1 MIKEE
6 IESIPSGLVSCI
18 INDKEV
24 TILKMSTESLT
35 IRVLEKIEYI
45 KLLKISFYKFKDY
58 KYKEIEIKNFTINNE
73 DKDEFYYTYD
83 IFIDDKEYVENVK
96 YIFRDYS
103 KYVNLKVFGEENEFS
118 KEMTGYPREKDY
130 EFYEYYKTQK
140 KEWIFN
146 LNYKNFN
153 MDVLN
158 SIEMAITLD
167 NDDLYEKYIDNDKES
182 FKEYY
187 FKKNFLENHMLFKK
201 NIERLYIGNEFCHNL
216 FPSINDLIKMLEKAK
231 EESLNVTLCFTY
243 IRECYIQKTKDIIEE
258 VYDWCKINNYKIEI
272 VINDWGMLK
281 LLKSKENYFTLCL
294 GNLLNKRKKDPR
306 YIYKNGYEKN
316 KELLSLNSLNNKKF
330 REFLKDNNIERYEYE
345 SCNYKIAIPEGK
357 HSLHFPFYMTN
368 SSQYCPL
375 YAMCTTMNRGNQK
388 LVKSCP
394 KYCRDYVFLYPKH
407 LKMIGKY
414 NSLFAFDDTLLK
426 DKDILEYYINN
437 NINRLV
443 LNFL

>member
-45 KLLKISFYKFKDY
+45 KLLKISFYNFKDY

-83 IFIDDKEYVENVK
+83 IFIDDKDYVENVK

-130 EFYEYYKTQK
+130 EFYEYYNTQK
-140 KEWIFN
+140 KEWISN

-216 FPSINDLIKMLEKAK
+216 FPSLDNLIKMLEKAK

-243 IRECYIQKTKDIIEE
+243 IRECYIQKTKDIIEK
-258 VYDWCKINNYKIEI
+258 VYDWCKINNFKIEI

-345 SCNYKIAIPEGK
+345 SCNYKIAIPEGN

-388 LVKSCP
+388 LVKVCP

-426 DKDILEYYINN
+426 NKDILEYYINN

>member
-45 KLLKISFYKFKDY
+45 KLLKISFYNFKDY
-58 KYKEIEIKNFTINNE
+58 KYKEIEIKNFTIKNE
-73 DKDEFYYTYD
+73 NKNEFYYTYN
-83 IFIDDKEYVENVK
+83 IFIDDKNYVENVK

-130 EFYEYYKTQK
+130 EFYEYYNTQK
-140 KEWIFN
+140 KEWISN

-231 EESLNVTLCFTY
+231 EESLNVILCFTY

-258 VYDWCKINNYKIEI
+258 VYDWCKINNFKIEI

-394 KYCRDYVFLYPKH
+394 KYCREYVFLYPKH

>member
-45 KLLKISFYKFKDY
+45 KLLKISFYNFKDY
-58 KYKEIEIKNFTINNE
+58 KYKEIEIKNFTIKNE
-73 DKDEFYYTYD
+73 NKNEFYYTYN
-83 IFIDDKEYVENVK
+83 IFIDDKNYVENVK

-118 KEMTGYPREKDY
+118 KEMTGYPSEKDY
-130 EFYEYYKTQK
+130 EFYEYYNTQK
-140 KEWIFN
+140 KEWISN

-187 FKKNFLENHMLFKK
+187 FKKNFLENHMLFNK

-216 FPSINDLIKMLEKAK
+216 FPCLDDLIKMLEKAK

-243 IRECYIQKTKDIIEE
+243 IRECYIQKTKDIIEKI
-258 VYDWCKINNYKIEI
+258 YDWCKINNFKIEI
-272 VINDWGMLK
+272 VVNDWGMLK
-281 LLKSKENYFTLCL
+281 LLKDKENYFTLCL

-345 SCNYKIAIPEGK
+345 SCNYKIAIPKGK

-388 LVKSCP
+388 LVKVCP

-414 NSLFAFDDTLLK
+414 NSLFGFDDTLLK
-426 DKDILEYYINN
+426 DKEILEYYINN
-437 NINRLV
+437 NINRVV

>member
-18 INDKEV
+18 INNKEV

-45 KLLKISFYKFKDY
+45 KLLKISFYNFKDY

-83 IFIDDKEYVENVK
+83 IFIDDKDYVENVK

-130 EFYEYYKTQK
+130 EFYEYYNTQK
-140 KEWIFN
+140 KEWISN

-258 VYDWCKINNYKIEI
+258 VYDWCKINNFKIEI

-394 KYCRDYVFLYPKH
+394 KYCREYVFLYPKH

>member
-45 KLLKISFYKFKDY
+45 KLLKISFYNFKDY
-58 KYKEIEIKNFTINNE
+58 KYKEIEIKNFTIKNE
-73 DKDEFYYTYD
+73 NKNEFYYTYN
-83 IFIDDKEYVENVK
+83 IFIDDKDYVENVK

-118 KEMTGYPREKDY
+118 KEMTGYPSEKDY
-130 EFYEYYKTQK
+130 EFYEYYNTQK
-140 KEWIFN
+140 KEWISN

-187 FKKNFLENHMLFKK
+187 FKKNFLENHMLFNK

-216 FPSINDLIKMLEKAK
+216 FPCLDDLIKMLEKAK

-243 IRECYIQKTKDIIEE
+243 IRECYIQKTKDIIEKI
-258 VYDWCKINNYKIEI
+258 YDWCKINNFKIEI
-272 VINDWGMLK
+272 VVNDWGMLK
-281 LLKSKENYFTLCL
+281 LLKDKENYFTLCL

-345 SCNYKIAIPEGK
+345 SCNYKIAIPKGK

-388 LVKSCP
+388 LVKVCP

-414 NSLFAFDDTLLK
+414 NSLFGFDDTLLK
-426 DKDILEYYINN
+426 DKEILEYYINN
-437 NINRLV
+437 NINRVV

>member
-6 IESIPSGLVSCI
+6 IENIPSGLVSCS
-18 INDKEV
+18 INNKEC
-24 TILKMSTESLT
+24 TILKISTEDL
-35 IRVLEKIEYI
+35 IVRVLEEIESI
-45 KLLKISFYKFKDY
+45 NTLKIAFYKFKEY
-58 KYKEIEIKNFTINNE
+58 KYEEINIKNFAIKGKEKEEFYFTYNIFIE
-73 DKDEFYYTYD
+73 DKTY
-83 IFIDDKEYVENVK
+83 IENVK

-103 KYVNLKVFGEENEFS
+103 RYVNLKVFGEENEFS
-118 KEMTGYPREKDY
+118 RKMVNYPNEEDY
-130 EFYEYYKTQK
+130 EFYEYYNTQK
-140 KEWIFN
+140 KEWISN

-153 MDVLN
+153 MNVLN
-158 SIEMAITLD
+158 LIEMAITLD

-187 FKKNFLENHMLFKK
+187 FKKNFLENHMLFNK

-216 FPSINDLIKMLEKAK
+216 FPCLDNLIKMLEKAK
-231 EESLNVTLCFTY
+231 EELLNITLCFTY
-243 IRECYIQKTKDIIEE
+243 IRECYIQKTKDIIKK

-281 LLKSKENYFTLCL
+281 LLKNKENYFTLSL
-294 GNLLNKRKKDPR
+294 GTLLNKRKKDPR

-316 KELLSLNSLNNKKF
+316 KELLSLNSLNSKKF
-330 REFLKDNNIERYEYE
+330 REFLKNNNIERYEYE
-345 SCNYKIAIPEGK
+345 SSGYKISIPEGK
-357 HSLHFPFYMTN
+357 HSMHFPFYMTN

-375 YAMCTTMNRGNQK
+375 YAMCTTMDRGNQK
-388 LVKSCP
+388 LVKVCP
-394 KYCRDYVFLYPKH
+394 KYCREYVFLYPKH
-407 LKMIGKY
+407 LKVIGKY

-426 DKDILEYYINN
+426 DKDVLEYYINN

>member
-45 KLLKISFYKFKDY
+45 KLLKISFYNFKDY

-83 IFIDDKEYVENVK
+83 IFIDDKDYVENVK

-130 EFYEYYKTQK
+130 EFYEYYNTQK
-140 KEWIFN
+140 KEWISN

-258 VYDWCKINNYKIEI
+258 VYDWCKINNFKIEI

-388 LVKSCP
+388 LVKVCP
-394 KYCRDYVFLYPKH
+394 KYCREYVFLYPKH

-426 DKDILEYYINN
+426 DKDVLEYYINN

>member
-45 KLLKISFYKFKDY
+45 KLLKISFYNFKDY
-58 KYKEIEIKNFTINNE
+58 KYKEIEIKNFTIKNE
-73 DKDEFYYTYD
+73 NKNEFYYTYN
-83 IFIDDKEYVENVK
+83 IFIDDKDYVENVK

-118 KEMTGYPREKDY
+118 KEMTGYPSEKDY
-130 EFYEYYKTQK
+130 EFYEYYNTQK
-140 KEWIFN
+140 KEWISN

-216 FPSINDLIKMLEKAK
+216 FPSLQDLIKMLEKAK
-231 EESLNVTLCFTY
+231 EESFNVTLCFTY
-243 IRECYIQKTKDIIEE
+243 IRECYIQKTKDIIEK
-258 VYDWCKINNYKIEI
+258 VYNWCKINNFKIEI
-272 VINDWGMLK
+272 VVNDWGMLK
-281 LLKSKENYFTLCL
+281 LLKDKENYFTLCL

-345 SCNYKIAIPEGK
+345 SCNYKIAMPEGK

-426 DKDILEYYINN
+426 DKEILEYYINN

>member
-6 IESIPSGLVSCI
+6 IESIPSGIVSCI

-45 KLLKISFYKFKDY
+45 KLLKISFYNFKDY

-73 DKDEFYYTYD
+73 DKNEFYYTYN
-83 IFIDDKEYVENVK
+83 IFIDDKNYVENVK

-103 KYVNLKVFGEENEFS
+103 KYVNLKVFEEENEFS
-118 KEMTGYPREKDY
+118 KEMTGYPSEKDY
-130 EFYEYYKTQK
+130 EFYEYYNTQK
-140 KEWIFN
+140 KEWISN

-216 FPSINDLIKMLEKAK
+216 FPSLDNLIKMLEKAK

-243 IRECYIQKTKDIIEE
+243 IRECYIQKTKDIIEK
-258 VYDWCKINNYKIEI
+258 VYDWCKINNFKIEI

-281 LLKSKENYFTLCL
+281 LLKSKEFYFILCL

-316 KELLSLNSLNNKKF
+316 KELLSLNSLNSKKF

-388 LVKSCP
+388 LVKTCP

-426 DKDILEYYINN
+426 DKEILEYYINN
-437 NINRLV
+437 NINRVV

>member
-18 INDKEV
+18 INNKEV

-45 KLLKISFYKFKDY
+45 KLLKISFYNFKDY

-83 IFIDDKEYVENVK
+83 IFIDDKDYVENVK

-130 EFYEYYKTQK
+130 EFYEYYNTQK
-140 KEWIFN
+140 KEWISN

-258 VYDWCKINNYKIEI
+258 VYDWCKINNFKIEI

-345 SCNYKIAIPEGK
+345 SCNYKIAMPEGK

-388 LVKSCP
+388 LVKVCP
-394 KYCRDYVFLYPKH
+394 KYCREYVFLYPKH

-426 DKDILEYYINN
+426 DKDVLEYYINN

>member
-58 KYKEIEIKNFTINNE
+58 EYKEIEIKNFTIKNE
-73 DKDEFYYTYD
+73 DKNEFYYTYD
-83 IFIDDKEYVENVK
+83 IFIDDKDYVENVK

-118 KEMTGYPREKDY
+118 KEMTGYPSEKDY
-130 EFYEYYKTQK
+130 EFYEYYNTQK
-140 KEWIFN
+140 KEWISN

-216 FPSINDLIKMLEKAK
+216 FPSLDNLIKMLEKAK

-243 IRECYIQKTKDIIEE
+243 IRECYIQKTKDIIEK
-258 VYDWCKINNYKIEI
+258 VYNWCKINNFKIEI
-272 VINDWGMLK
+272 VVNDWGMLK
-281 LLKSKENYFTLCL
+281 LLKDKENYFTLCL

-345 SCNYKIAIPEGK
+345 SCNYKIAMPEGK

-426 DKDILEYYINN
+426 DKEILEYYINN

>member
-6 IESIPSGLVSCI
+6 IENIPSALVSCI

-45 KLLKISFYKFKDY
+45 KLLKISFYNFKDY

-73 DKDEFYYTYD
+73 DKNEFYYTYN
-83 IFIDDKEYVENVK
+83 IFIDDKDYVENVK

-118 KEMTGYPREKDY
+118 KEMTGYPNEKDY
-130 EFYEYYKTQK
+130 EFYEYYNTQK
-140 KEWIFN
+140 KEWISN

-231 EESLNVTLCFTY
+231 EESINVTLCFTY
-243 IRECYIQKTKDIIEE
+243 IRECYIQKTKDIIEK
-258 VYDWCKINNYKIEI
+258 VYDWCKINNFKIEI
-272 VINDWGMLK
+272 VINDWGMLE

-316 KELLSLNSLNNKKF
+316 KELLSLNSLNSKKF

-388 LVKSCP
+388 LVKTCP

-426 DKDILEYYINN
+426 DKEILEYYINN
-437 NINRLV
+437 NINRVV

>member
-45 KLLKISFYKFKDY
+45 KLLKISFYNFKDY
-58 KYKEIEIKNFTINNE
+58 KYKEIEIKNFTIKNE
-73 DKDEFYYTYD
+73 NKNEFYYTYN
-83 IFIDDKEYVENVK
+83 IFIDDKNYVENVK

-118 KEMTGYPREKDY
+118 KEMTGYPSEKDY
-130 EFYEYYKTQK
+130 EFYEYYNTQK
-140 KEWIFN
+140 KEWISN

-187 FKKNFLENHMLFKK
+187 FKKNFLENHMLFNK

-216 FPSINDLIKMLEKAK
+216 FPCLDDLIKMLEKAK

-243 IRECYIQKTKDIIEE
+243 IRECYIQKTKDIIEKI
-258 VYDWCKINNYKIEI
+258 YDWCKINNFKIEI
-272 VINDWGMLK
+272 VVNDWGMLK
-281 LLKSKENYFTLCL
+281 LLKDKENYFTLCL

-316 KELLSLNSLNNKKF
+316 KELLSLNSLNSKKF

-388 LVKSCP
+388 LLKACP

-414 NSLFAFDDTLLK
+414 NSLFAFDNTLLK
-426 DKDILEYYINN
+426 DKEILEYYINN

>member
-24 TILKMSTESLT
+24 TILKMSTESLN

-45 KLLKISFYKFKDY
+45 KLLKVSFYNFKDY
-58 KYKEIEIKNFTINNE
+58 KYKEIEIKNFTIKNE
-73 DKDEFYYTYD
+73 NKNEFYYTYN
-83 IFIDDKEYVENVK
+83 IFIDDKDYVENVK

-103 KYVNLKVFGEENEFS
+103 KYINLKVFGEENEFS
-118 KEMTGYPREKDY
+118 KEMTGYPSEKDY
-130 EFYEYYKTQK
+130 EFYEYYNTQK
-140 KEWIFN
+140 KEWISN

-216 FPSINDLIKMLEKAK
+216 FPSLQDLIKMLEKAK
-231 EESLNVTLCFTY
+231 EESFNVTLCFTY
-243 IRECYIQKTKDIIEE
+243 IRESYIQKTKDIIEK
-258 VYDWCKINNYKIEI
+258 VYDWCKINNFKIEI
-272 VINDWGMLK
+272 VVNDWGMLE
-281 LLKSKENYFTLCL
+281 LLKRKEFYFTLCL
-294 GNLLNKRKKDPR
+294 GTLLNKRKKDPR

-345 SCNYKIAIPEGK
+345 SCNYKIVIPEGK

-414 NSLFAFDDTLLK
+414 NSLFGFDDTLLK
-426 DKDILEYYINN
+426 DKEILEYYINN

>member
-18 INDKEV
+18 INNKEV

-35 IRVLEKIEYI
+35 IRVLEKIDYI
-45 KLLKISFYKFKDY
+45 KFLKISFYKFKDY

-258 VYDWCKINNYKIEI
+258 VYDWCKINNFKIEI

-394 KYCRDYVFLYPKH
+394 KYCREYVFLYPKH

>member
-35 IRVLEKIEYI
+35 IRALEKIEYI
-45 KLLKISFYKFKDY
+45 KLLKISFYNFKDY

-83 IFIDDKEYVENVK
+83 IFIDDKDYVENVK

-130 EFYEYYKTQK
+130 EFYEYYNTQK
-140 KEWIFN
+140 KEWISN

-258 VYDWCKINNYKIEI
+258 VYDWCKINNFKIEI

-394 KYCRDYVFLYPKH
+394 KYCREYVFLYPKH

>member
-45 KLLKISFYKFKDY
+45 KLLKISFYNFKDY
-58 KYKEIEIKNFTINNE
+58 KYKEIEIKNFTIKNE
-73 DKDEFYYTYD
+73 NKNEFYYTYN
-83 IFIDDKEYVENVK
+83 IFIDDKNYVENVK

-118 KEMTGYPREKDY
+118 KEMTGYPSEKDY
-130 EFYEYYKTQK
+130 EFYEYYNTQK
-140 KEWIFN
+140 KEWISN

-153 MDVLN
+153 IDVLN

-187 FKKNFLENHMLFKK
+187 FKKNFLENHMLFNK

-216 FPSINDLIKMLEKAK
+216 FPCLDDLIKMLEKAK

-243 IRECYIQKTKDIIEE
+243 IRECYIQKTKDIIEKI
-258 VYDWCKINNYKIEI
+258 YDWCKINNFKIEI
-272 VINDWGMLK
+272 VVNDWGMLK
-281 LLKSKENYFTLCL
+281 LLKDKENYFTLCL

-316 KELLSLNSLNNKKF
+316 KELLSLNSLNSKKF

-426 DKDILEYYINN
+426 DKEILEYYINN

>member
-24 TILKMSTESLT
+24 TILKMATESLT

-45 KLLKISFYKFKDY
+45 KLLKISFYNFKDY

-118 KEMTGYPREKDY
+118 KEMIGYPSEKDY
-130 EFYEYYKTQK
+130 EFYEYYNTQK
-140 KEWIFN
+140 KEWISN
-146 LNYKNFN
+146 LNYKNFS

-167 NDDLYEKYIDNDKES
+167 NDDLYKKYINNDKES

-216 FPSINDLIKMLEKAK
+216 FPSLDNLIKMLEKAK

-243 IRECYIQKTKDIIEE
+243 IRECYIQKTKDIIEK
-258 VYDWCKINNYKIEI
+258 VYDWCKINNFKIEI

-281 LLKSKENYFTLCL
+281 LLKDKENYFTLCL

-316 KELLSLNSLNNKKF
+316 KKLLSLNSLNNKKF

-407 LKMIGKY
+407 LKMLGKY

-426 DKDILEYYINN
+426 DKEVLEYYINN

>member
-6 IESIPSGLVSCI
+6 IENIPSGLVSCSV
-18 INDKEV
+18 NNKEC
-24 TILKMSTESLT
+24 TILKISTEDL
-35 IRVLEKIEYI
+35 IVRVLEEIESI
-45 KLLKISFYKFKDY
+45 NTLKIAFYKFKEY
-58 KYKEIEIKNFTINNE
+58 KYEEINIKNFVIKDKEKEEFYFTYNIFIE
-73 DKDEFYYTYD
+73 DKTY
-83 IFIDDKEYVENVK
+83 IENVK

-103 KYVNLKVFGEENEFS
+103 RYVNLKVFGEENEFS
-118 KEMTGYPREKDY
+118 RKMVNYPNEEDY
-130 EFYEYYKTQK
+130 EFYEYYNTQK
-140 KEWIFN
+140 KEWISN

-153 MDVLN
+153 MNVLN

-182 FKEYY
+182 FKGYY
-187 FKKNFLENHMLFKK
+187 FKKNFLENHMLFNK

-216 FPSINDLIKMLEKAK
+216 FPCIDNLIKMLEKAK
-231 EESLNVTLCFTY
+231 EELLNVTLCFTY
-243 IRECYIQKTKDIIEE
+243 IRECYIQKTKDIIEK

-281 LLKSKENYFTLCL
+281 LLKNKENYFTLSL
-294 GNLLNKRKKDPR
+294 GTILNKRKKDPR

-345 SCNYKIAIPEGK
+345 SSGYKIAIPKGK

-375 YAMCTTMNRGNQK
+375 YAMCTTMDRGNQK
-388 LVKSCP
+388 LVKVCP
-394 KYCRDYVFLYPKH
+394 KYCREYVFLYPKH
-407 LKMIGKY
+407 LKVIGKY

-426 DKDILEYYINN
+426 DKDVLEYYINN

>member
-18 INDKEV
+18 INNKEV

-45 KLLKISFYKFKDY
+45 KLLKISFYNFKDY
-58 KYKEIEIKNFTINNE
+58 KYKEIEIKNFTIKNE
-73 DKDEFYYTYD
+73 NKNEFYYTYN
-83 IFIDDKEYVENVK
+83 IFIDDKNYVENVK

-130 EFYEYYKTQK
+130 EFYEYYNTQK
-140 KEWIFN
+140 KEWISN

-187 FKKNFLENHMLFKK
+187 FKKNFLENHMLFNK

-216 FPSINDLIKMLEKAK
+216 FPCLDDLIKMLEKAK
-231 EESLNVTLCFTY
+231 EESLNVKLCFTY

-258 VYDWCKINNYKIEI
+258 VYDWCKINNFKIEI

-388 LVKSCP
+388 LVKVCP
-394 KYCRDYVFLYPKH
+394 KYCREYVFLYPKH

-426 DKDILEYYINN
+426 DKDVLEYYINN

>member
-45 KLLKISFYKFKDY
+45 KLLKISFYNFKDY

-83 IFIDDKEYVENVK
+83 IFIDDKDYVENVK

-130 EFYEYYKTQK
+130 EFYEYYNTQK
-140 KEWIFN
+140 KEWISN

-187 FKKNFLENHMLFKK
+187 FKKNFLENHMLFNK

-216 FPSINDLIKMLEKAK
+216 FPSLEDLIKILEKAK

-243 IRECYIQKTKDIIEE
+243 IRECYIQKTKDIIEK
-258 VYDWCKINNYKIEI
+258 VYDWCKINNFKIEI

-394 KYCRDYVFLYPKH
+394 KYCREYVFLYPKH

>member
-45 KLLKISFYKFKDY
+45 KLLKISFYNFKDY

-83 IFIDDKEYVENVK
+83 IFIDDKDYVENVK

-130 EFYEYYKTQK
+130 EFYEYYNTQK
-140 KEWIFN
+140 KEWISN

-187 FKKNFLENHMLFKK
+187 FKKNFLENHMLFNK

-216 FPSINDLIKMLEKAK
+216 FPSLEDLIKILEKAK

-243 IRECYIQKTKDIIEE
+243 IRECYIQKTKDIIEK
-258 VYDWCKINNYKIEI
+258 VYDWCKINNFKIEI

-316 KELLSLNSLNNKKF
+316 KELLSLNSLNSKKF

-388 LVKSCP
+388 LVKVCP
-394 KYCRDYVFLYPKH
+394 KYCREYVFLYPKH

-426 DKDILEYYINN
+426 DKDVLEYYINN

>member
-45 KLLKISFYKFKDY
+45 KLLKISFYNFKDY

-83 IFIDDKEYVENVK
+83 IFIDDKDYVENVK

-130 EFYEYYKTQK
+130 EFYEYYNTQK
-140 KEWIFN
+140 KEWISN

-258 VYDWCKINNYKIEI
+258 VYDWCKINNFKIEI

-316 KELLSLNSLNNKKF
+316 KELLSLNSLNSKKF

-394 KYCRDYVFLYPKH
+394 KYCREYVFLYPKH

>member
-6 IESIPSGLVSCI
+6 IENIPSGLVSCSV
-18 INDKEV
+18 NNKEC
-24 TILKMSTESLT
+24 TILKISTEDLI
-35 IRVLEKIEYI
+35 IRVLEEIESI
-45 KLLKISFYKFKDY
+45 NTLKIAFYKFKEY
-58 KYKEIEIKNFTINNE
+58 KYEEINIKNFVIKDKEKEEFYFTYNIFIE
-73 DKDEFYYTYD
+73 DKTY
-83 IFIDDKEYVENVK
+83 IENVK

-103 KYVNLKVFGEENEFS
+103 RYVNLKVFGEENEFS
-118 KEMTGYPREKDY
+118 RKMVNYPNEEDY
-130 EFYEYYKTQK
+130 EFYEYYNTQK
-140 KEWIFN
+140 KEWISN

-153 MDVLN
+153 MNVLN

-187 FKKNFLENHMLFKK
+187 FKKNFLENHMLFNK

-216 FPSINDLIKMLEKAK
+216 FPCIDNLIKMLEKAK
-231 EESLNVTLCFTY
+231 EELLNVTLCFTY
-243 IRECYIQKTKDIIEE
+243 IRECYIQKTKDIIEK

-281 LLKSKENYFTLCL
+281 LLKNKEKYFTLSL
-294 GNLLNKRKKDPR
+294 GTLLNKRKKDPR

-316 KELLSLNSLNNKKF
+316 KELLSLNSLNSKKF
-330 REFLKDNNIERYEYE
+330 REFLKNNNIERYEYE
-345 SCNYKIAIPEGK
+345 SSGYKIAIPEGK
-357 HSLHFPFYMTN
+357 HSMHFPFYMTN

-407 LKMIGKY
+407 LKMIGKC
-414 NSLFAFDDTLLK
+414 NSLFGFDDTLLK
-426 DKDILEYYINN
+426 DRDVLEYYINN
-437 NINRLV
+437 NINRVV

>member
-58 KYKEIEIKNFTINNE
+58 EYKEIEIKNFTIKNE
-73 DKDEFYYTYD
+73 DKNEFYYTYD
-83 IFIDDKEYVENVK
+83 IFIDDKDYVENVK

-118 KEMTGYPREKDY
+118 KEMTGYPSEKDY
-130 EFYEYYKTQK
+130 EFYEYYNTQK
-140 KEWIFN
+140 KEWISN

-216 FPSINDLIKMLEKAK
+216 FPCLDNLIKMLEKAK

-243 IRECYIQKTKDIIEE
+243 IRECYIQKTKDIIEK
-258 VYDWCKINNYKIEI
+258 VYNWCKINNFKIEI
-272 VINDWGMLK
+272 VVNDWGMLK
-281 LLKSKENYFTLCL
+281 LLKDKENYFTLCL

-345 SCNYKIAIPEGK
+345 SCNYKIAMPEGK

-426 DKDILEYYINN
+426 DKEILEYYINN

>member
-18 INDKEV
+18 INNKEV

-45 KLLKISFYKFKDY
+45 KLLKISFYNFKDY

-83 IFIDDKEYVENVK
+83 IFIDDKDYVENVK

-130 EFYEYYKTQK
+130 EFYEYYNTQK
-140 KEWIFN
+140 KEWISN

-258 VYDWCKINNYKIEI
+258 VYDWCKINNFKIEI

-388 LVKSCP
+388 LVKVCP
-394 KYCRDYVFLYPKH
+394 KYCREYVFLYPKH

-426 DKDILEYYINN
+426 DKDVLEYYINN

>member
-1 MIKEE
+1 MSKEE
-6 IESIPSGLVSCI
+6 IENIPSGLVSCS
-18 INDKEV
+18 INNKEC
-24 TILKMSTESLT
+24 TILKISTEDL
-35 IRVLEKIEYI
+35 IVRVLEKIESI
-45 KLLKISFYKFKDY
+45 NTLKIAFYKFKEY
-58 KYKEIEIKNFTINNE
+58 KYEEINIKNFAIKGKEKEEFYFTYNIFIE
-73 DKDEFYYTYD
+73 DKTY
-83 IFIDDKEYVENVK
+83 IENVK

-103 KYVNLKVFGEENEFS
+103 RYVNLKVFGEENEFS
-118 KEMTGYPREKDY
+118 RKMVNYPNEEDY
-130 EFYEYYKTQK
+130 EFYEYYNTQK
-140 KEWIFN
+140 KEWISN

-153 MDVLN
+153 MNVLN
-158 SIEMAITLD
+158 LIEMAITLD

-187 FKKNFLENHMLFKK
+187 FKKNFLD
-201 NIERLYIGNEFCHNL
+201 I
-216 FPSINDLIKMLEKAK
+216 
-231 EESLNVTLCFTY
+231 TLCFTY
-243 IRECYIQKTKDIIEE
+243 IRECYIQKTKDIIKK

-281 LLKSKENYFTLCL
+281 LLKNKENYFTLSL
-294 GNLLNKRKKDPR
+294 GTLLNKRKKDPR

-316 KELLSLNSLNNKKF
+316 KELLSLNSLNSKKF
-330 REFLKDNNIERYEYE
+330 REFLKNNNIERYEYE
-345 SCNYKIAIPEGK
+345 SSGYKISIPEGK
-357 HSLHFPFYMTN
+357 HSMHFPFYMTN

-375 YAMCTTMNRGNQK
+375 YAMCTTMDRGNQK

-414 NSLFAFDDTLLK
+414 NSLFGFDDTLLK

-437 NINRLV
+437 NIDRIV

>member
-6 IESIPSGLVSCI
+6 IESIPSGIVSCI

-45 KLLKISFYKFKDY
+45 KLLKISFYNFKDY

-73 DKDEFYYTYD
+73 DKNEFYYTYN
-83 IFIDDKEYVENVK
+83 IFIDDKNYVENVK

-103 KYVNLKVFGEENEFS
+103 KYVNLKVFEEENEFS
-118 KEMTGYPREKDY
+118 KEMTGYPSEKDY
-130 EFYEYYKTQK
+130 EFYEYYNTQK
-140 KEWIFN
+140 KEWISN

-187 FKKNFLENHMLFKK
+187 FKKNFLENHMLFNK

-216 FPSINDLIKMLEKAK
+216 FPSLEDLIKMLEKAK

-243 IRECYIQKTKDIIEE
+243 IRECYIQKTKDIIEKI
-258 VYDWCKINNYKIEI
+258 YDWCKINNFKIEI
-272 VINDWGMLK
+272 VVNDWGMLK
-281 LLKSKENYFTLCL
+281 LLKDKENYFTLCL

-330 REFLKDNNIERYEYE
+330 REFLKDNNIERYEYK

-414 NSLFAFDDTLLK
+414 NSLFGFDDTLLK
-426 DKDILEYYINN
+426 DKEILEYYINN
-437 NINRLV
+437 NINRVV

>member
-18 INDKEV
+18 INNKEV

-45 KLLKISFYKFKDY
+45 KLLKISFYNFKDY
-58 KYKEIEIKNFTINNE
+58 KYKEIEIKNFTIKNE
-73 DKDEFYYTYD
+73 NKNEFYYTYN
-83 IFIDDKEYVENVK
+83 IFIDDKNYVENVK

-130 EFYEYYKTQK
+130 EFYEYYNTQK
-140 KEWIFN
+140 KEWISN

-187 FKKNFLENHMLFKK
+187 FKKNFLENHMLFNK

-216 FPSINDLIKMLEKAK
+216 FPCLDDLIKMLEKAK

-258 VYDWCKINNYKIEI
+258 VYDWCKINNFKIEI

-388 LVKSCP
+388 LVKVCP
-394 KYCRDYVFLYPKH
+394 KYCREYVFLYPKH

-426 DKDILEYYINN
+426 DKDVLEYYINN

>member
-18 INDKEV
+18 INNKEV

-45 KLLKISFYKFKDY
+45 KLLKISFYNFKDY

-83 IFIDDKEYVENVK
+83 IFIDDKDYVENVK

-130 EFYEYYKTQK
+130 EFYEYYNTQK
-140 KEWIFN
+140 KEWISN

-243 IRECYIQKTKDIIEE
+243 IRECYIQKIKDIIEE
-258 VYDWCKINNYKIEI
+258 VYDWCKINNFKIEI

-388 LVKSCP
+388 LVKVCP
-394 KYCRDYVFLYPKH
+394 KYCREYVFLYPKH

-426 DKDILEYYINN
+426 DKDVLEYYINN

>member
-45 KLLKISFYKFKDY
+45 KLLKISFYNFKDY
-58 KYKEIEIKNFTINNE
+58 KYKEIEIKNFTIKNE
-73 DKDEFYYTYD
+73 NKNEFYYTYN
-83 IFIDDKEYVENVK
+83 IFIDDKNYVENVK

-118 KEMTGYPREKDY
+118 KEMTGYPSEKDY
-130 EFYEYYKTQK
+130 EFYEYYNTQK
-140 KEWIFN
+140 KEWISN

-187 FKKNFLENHMLFKK
+187 FKKNFLENHMLFNK

-216 FPSINDLIKMLEKAK
+216 FPSLEDLIKMLEKAK

-243 IRECYIQKTKDIIEE
+243 IRECYIQKTKDIIEKI
-258 VYDWCKINNYKIEI
+258 YDWCKINNFKIEI
-272 VINDWGMLK
+272 VVNDWGMLK
-281 LLKSKENYFTLCL
+281 LLKDKENYFTLCL

-330 REFLKDNNIERYEYE
+330 REFLKDNNIERYEYK

-414 NSLFAFDDTLLK
+414 NSLFGFDDTLLK
-426 DKDILEYYINN
+426 DKEILEYYINN
-437 NINRLV
+437 NINRVV

>member
-45 KLLKISFYKFKDY
+45 KLLKISFYNFKDY
-58 KYKEIEIKNFTINNE
+58 KYKEIEIKNFTIKNE
-73 DKDEFYYTYD
+73 NKNEFYYTYN
-83 IFIDDKEYVENVK
+83 IFIDDKNYVENVK

-118 KEMTGYPREKDY
+118 KEMTGYPSEKDY
-130 EFYEYYKTQK
+130 EFYEYYNTQK
-140 KEWIFN
+140 KEWISN

-187 FKKNFLENHMLFKK
+187 FKKNFLENHMLFNK

-216 FPSINDLIKMLEKAK
+216 FPCLDDLIKMLEKAK

-243 IRECYIQKTKDIIEE
+243 IRECYIQKTKDIIEKI
-258 VYDWCKINNYKIEI
+258 YDWCKINNFKIEI
-272 VINDWGMLK
+272 VVNDWGMLK
-281 LLKSKENYFTLCL
+281 LLKDKENYFTLCL

-345 SCNYKIAIPEGK
+345 SCNYKIAMPEGK

-414 NSLFAFDDTLLK
+414 NSLFAFDNTLLK
-426 DKDILEYYINN
+426 DKEILEYYINN
-437 NINRLV
+437 NINRVV

>member
-1 MIKEE
+1 
-6 IESIPSGLVSCI
+6 
-18 INDKEV
+18 
-24 TILKMSTESLT
+24 
-35 IRVLEKIEYI
+35 
-45 KLLKISFYKFKDY
+45 
-58 KYKEIEIKNFTINNE
+58 
-73 DKDEFYYTYD
+73 
-83 IFIDDKEYVENVK
+83 
-96 YIFRDYS
+96 
-103 KYVNLKVFGEENEFS
+103 
-118 KEMTGYPREKDY
+118 MTGYPSEKDY
-130 EFYEYYKTQK
+130 EFYEYYNTQK
-140 KEWIFN
+140 KEWISN

-216 FPSINDLIKMLEKAK
+216 FPSLDNLIKMLEKAK

-243 IRECYIQKTKDIIEE
+243 IRECYIQKTKDIIEK
-258 VYDWCKINNYKIEI
+258 VYNWCKINNFKIEI
-272 VINDWGMLK
+272 VVNDWGMLK
-281 LLKSKENYFTLCL
+281 LLKDKENYFTLCL

-316 KELLSLNSLNNKKF
+316 KELLSLNSLNSKKF

-426 DKDILEYYINN
+426 DKEILEYYINN